1 MFQINEFLTQ
11 AVAAGAS
18 DIHLKVGQCPYVR
31 VHGKLSHSSHCILT
45 AEDLDHVTRLVL
57 PPHLE
62 KMYTEQ
68 HDADFSYTIDG
79 AGRFRVNA
87 FVSQEMPA
95 LAFRHVKTKVPTIHD
110 LNLPDSIQKIAEAP
124 RGIVIISGTTGS
136 GKSTTL
142 AAILNHI
149 NETRALRIITIED
162 PIEYLFTDKKSVISQ
177 REVGLDTLT
186 FQSALRHVLRQDP
199 DVIVIGEMRDQT
211 TFRTALTAAE
221 TGHLVLTT
229 LHSGTAAIGVQRLL
243 EFFPSGEWDQIRL
256 NLASNLQAI
265 VCQRLVKGSQG
276 GVIPAVEILINT
288 PTVRKVLEK
297 NRMEILPAAIET
309 GGEDGMQTFN
319 QSIYHLIKNGNI
331 SQEDGMLNASN
342 PQALRM
348 NLQGI
353 FLDESHRIL
362 TAI

>member
-265 VCQRLVKGSQG
+265 VCQRLVQGSQG